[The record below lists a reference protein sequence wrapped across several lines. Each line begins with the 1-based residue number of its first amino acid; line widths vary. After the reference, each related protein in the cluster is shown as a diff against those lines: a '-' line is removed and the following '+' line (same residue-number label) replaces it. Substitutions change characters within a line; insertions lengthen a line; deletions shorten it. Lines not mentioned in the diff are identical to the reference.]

1 MKNKKFIM
9 IMMMT
14 AVIAAGSTGCEK
26 RADTVGQPVAA
37 TEERVESTEIEDKG
51 DTKVEDTETAKPEL
65 EAARKEELQK
75 EEVQTE
81 EEVVAE
87 QTVEETGASAF
98 DGELSEDW
106 TDMQFVFDGNSYEL
120 PASYRELEQSGW
132 SFDLAKYGYSDG
144 YILNPGDKTY
154 DTIELSNPAYDED
167 ITVWV
172 GFINT
177 SDTAK
182 DILDCEIWSIQL
194 DTCKGF
200 TQVENH
206 PDMKVAKGI
215 GIGSSREE
223 VEAAFGPCDDIYE
236 ADGDCNYVT
245 YNYEVDYTYHL
256 KLTIYDDKGVTAI
269 AMSSYER

>member
-1 MKNKKFIM
+1 MV
-9 IMMMT
+9 MMMT
-14 AVIAAGSTGCEK
+14 AVIAAGSTGCGK
-26 RADTVGQPVAA
+26 QADAVGQSTAT
-37 TEERVESTEIEDKG
+37 TEESAKNESTKD
-51 DTKVEDTETAKPEL
+51 EDTESDTEDTKQPEL
-65 EAARKEELQK
+65 EESRKEELHKQ
-75 EEVQTE
+75 EEQTEEETVTE

-87 QTVEETGASAF
+87 QPAEETGAVSF

-106 TDMQFVFDGNSYEL
+106 TDMQFVFDGKSYEL
-120 PASYRELEQSGW
+120 PASYQELEQSGW
-132 SFDLAKYGYSDG
+132 SFDLAEYGYTDG

-167 ITVWV
+167 LTVCV

-182 DILDCEIWSIQL
+182 DILDCDIWSIQL

-200 TQVENH
+200 TQVENY
-206 PDMKVAKGI
+206 PDMQVAKGI

-236 ADGDCNYVT
+236 ADGEYNYVT
-245 YNYEVDYTYHL
+245 YNYEVDYTYYL
-256 KLTIYDDKGVTAI
+256 KLTIDNDKGITAI
-269 AMSSYER
+269 AMSNYDR